1 MYIYIH
7 THIYTR
13 YDIYIHSQVVQTIN
27 IHRQNVQLWRFNE
40 NCDPFELNMLT
51 VVSDVSLF
59 TGMSLVIS
67 NLPKSP
73 GMIKLEGN
81 HVASKAAGEHARFVD
96 LFFSF
101 ARNVFA
107 RCAVRFQEGNPCS
120 YSKL

>member
-1 MYIYIH
+1 MYNYG
-7 THIYTR
+7 
-13 YDIYIHSQVVQTIN
+13 D
-27 IHRQNVQLWRFNE
+27 LMK

-96 LFFSF
+96 LFFLSHEMSLP
-101 ARNVFA
+101 
-107 RCAVRFQEGNPCS
+107 AVPFV
-120 YSKL
+120 SKRVTLALIANFR